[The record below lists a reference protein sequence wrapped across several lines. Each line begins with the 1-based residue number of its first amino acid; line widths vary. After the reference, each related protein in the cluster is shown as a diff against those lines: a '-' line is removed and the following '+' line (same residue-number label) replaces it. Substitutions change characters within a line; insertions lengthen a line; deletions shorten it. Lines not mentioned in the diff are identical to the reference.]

1 MVRGANRRAVP
12 AVGVLDGPPE
22 AGTRW
27 DGATGVKP
35 FAPLSFMQ
43 SADTV
48 KSARTVFLPIPL
60 GDIWR
65 VQIVWSNASV
75 LFGRFASEREA
86 SEWIANHAWW
96 AEYKLK
102 PPEDDVGG

>member
-1 MVRGANRRAVP
+1 MV
-12 AVGVLDGPPE
+12 DGPPE

-27 DGATGVKP
+27 DGAKCSAC
-35 FAPLSFMQ
+35 APVSFLQ

-48 KSARTVFLPIPL
+48 KNARTVFLPIPL

-65 VQIVWSNASV
+65 VQIVWPNASV

-102 PPEDDVGG
+102 PPEDDVRG

>member
-1 MVRGANRRAVP
+1 VGRREVFSVRAALIY
-12 AVGVLDGPPE
+12 AE
-22 AGTRW
+22 Y
-27 DGATGVKP
+27 
-35 FAPLSFMQ
+35 S
-43 SADTV
+43 TV
-48 KSARTVFLPIPL
+48 KNARTVFLPIPL

-65 VQIVWSNASV
+65 VQIVWPNASV

>member
-1 MVRGANRRAVP
+1 MDRRRRGRGGTARR
-12 AVGVLDGPPE
+12 
-22 AGTRW
+22 
-27 DGATGVKP
+27 VKP

-48 KSARTVFLPIPL
+48 ESERTVFLPLPI

-65 VQIVWSNASV
+65 VQIVWQNASV
-75 LFGRFASEREA
+75 IFGRFASEREA

-96 AEYKLK
+96 AKNKLK
-102 PPEDDVGG
+102 PPEDDVRG

>member
-1 MVRGANRRAVP
+1 M
-12 AVGVLDGPPE
+12 LDGPPK

-65 VQIVWSNASV
+65 VRYLAECVGAHWAICFQ
-75 LFGRFASEREA
+75 REA

-102 PPEDDVGG
+102 PPEECREVE

>member
-1 MVRGANRRAVP
+1 
-12 AVGVLDGPPE
+12 
-22 AGTRW
+22 
-27 DGATGVKP
+27 
-35 FAPLSFMQ
+35 
-43 SADTV
+43 
-48 KSARTVFLPIPL
+48 LPIPL

-65 VQIVWSNASV
+65 VQIVWPNASV
-75 LFGRFASEREA
+75 LIGRFVSEREA

>member
-1 MVRGANRRAVP
+1 M
-12 AVGVLDGPPE
+12 DGPLE

-27 DGATGVKP
+27 DGATCSAC
-35 FAPLSFMQ
+35 APLSFLQ

-65 VQIVWSNASV
+65 VQIVWPNASV

-102 PPEDDVGG
+102 PPEDVSEVE

>member
-1 MVRGANRRAVP
+1 
-12 AVGVLDGPPE
+12 LDGPPK

-35 FAPLSFMQ
+35 SAPLSFMQ

-65 VQIVWSNASV
+65 VQIVWPNASV
-75 LFGRFASEREA
+75 LIGRFASEREA

-102 PPEDDVGG
+102 PPEDDVGEVE

>member
-1 MVRGANRRAVP
+1 M
-12 AVGVLDGPPE
+12 DGPPE

-43 SADTV
+43 SADTMESV
-48 KSARTVFLPIPL
+48 RTVFLPVPI
-60 GDIWR
+60 GGIWR
-65 VQIVWSNASV
+65 AQIVWPNASV